1 VDTITCGDVAARLAA
16 LPPAD
21 VAAVRLYLELQ
32 PAADAL
38 DAETIDKRREEIE
51 QALES
56 LHRQVEAT
64 QGMVKRCM
72 QLQPI
77 PARQVP
83 DGI

>member
-1 VDTITCGDVAARLAA
+1 MDTISCSDIAARLAA

-21 VAAVRLYLELQ
+21 VPAVRLYLELQ

-38 DAETIDKRREEIE
+38 DAETIDKRRAEIE
-51 QALES
+51 QALEG

-64 QGMVKRCM
+64 QGMVKRCA
-72 QLQPI
+72 QLMPI
-77 PARQVP
+77 PSSQVP